1 MKTGYMIQNY
11 QWHRSTLYFFHES
24 WTKTIQY
31 ILTKHHYII
40 NMFKRV
46 STSTRG
52 KVYWHIWETSRPSG
66 TSHIRSILIGIY
78 FVKVIRKCKLLILFQ
93 EIQPLKYIET
103 CWNHIQQFGRLLDN
117 TYWWDAEYGNEI
129 YWIHACCFESQRD
142 ENFQLKRVFPV

>member
-1 MKTGYMIQNY
+1 MKTGYMIHNY

-52 KVYWHIWETSRPSG
+52 KVYWHIWETSS

-93 EIQPLKYIET
+93 EIQPLKLLKPDEITYNSLDVFWITHTDEMLWR
-103 CWNHIQQFGRLLDN
+103 WNLLDSCMLFWKSA
-117 TYWWDAEYGNEI
+117 WWK
-129 YWIHACCFESQRD
+129 FSK
-142 ENFQLKRVFPV
+142 LKRVFPVQI